1 VYVDENYGGPLP
13 VKYKQFVSFTK
24 TDPAGTQGEL
34 LKQVRD
40 DMTQEEKDAEWQRQK
55 KEQQKKEDEAFD
67 AALGL

>member
-1 VYVDENYGGPLP
+1 V
-13 VKYKQFVSFTK
+13 
-24 TDPAGTQGEL
+24 GTQGEL

-40 DMTQEEKDAEWQRQK
+40 NMTQEEKDAEWQRQK